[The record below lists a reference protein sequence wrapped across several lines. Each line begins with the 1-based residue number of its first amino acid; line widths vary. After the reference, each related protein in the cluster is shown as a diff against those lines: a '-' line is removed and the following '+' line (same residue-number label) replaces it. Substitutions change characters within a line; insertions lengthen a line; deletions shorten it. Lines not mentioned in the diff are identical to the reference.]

1 MLEPR
6 TDCYGL
12 TAERGDCCA
21 PTSTGLLGL
30 GGRRHQQCEDAEGT
44 ARAVFMAKGPLVVSD
59 LQRLSSRQWPAIVS
73 ESTHAAGR

>member
-1 MLEPR
+1 VLEPR

-30 GGRRHQQCEDAEGT
+30 GGRRHQQCEDAEENR
-44 ARAVFMAKGPLVVSD
+44 ARRVHG
-59 LQRLSSRQWPAIVS
+59 QRPFGG
-73 ESTHAAGR
+73 E